1 MNVLNHYPYK
11 AVVVYTIAGK
21 KSASPILD
29 KLIWE
34 CWYTTGCYYKTSYY
48 IKVCDTK
55 RFKYL

>member
-29 KLIWE
+29 KLI
-34 CWYTTGCYYKTSYY
+34 
-48 IKVCDTK
+48 
-55 RFKYL
+55 